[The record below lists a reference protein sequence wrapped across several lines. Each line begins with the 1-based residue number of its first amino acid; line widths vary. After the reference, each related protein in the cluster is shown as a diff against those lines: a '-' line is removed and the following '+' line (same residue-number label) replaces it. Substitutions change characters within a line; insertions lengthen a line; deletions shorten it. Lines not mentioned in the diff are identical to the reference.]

1 MSTIRFQEPKPGA
14 KLQVIGAG
22 LPRTGTNSF
31 CAALEILLDGP
42 CYHSGVQYAAEGAGD
57 ERHIKAMM
65 TASAE
70 YPYDSSTWS
79 SVSTTLRQ
87 ILDGYVAVADPPL
100 SILHPELLKLYP
112 DAKVIVT
119 VRDREPWMRSMAE
132 VIKLSQPKLAT
143 FIFWWVPSVRWLP
156 KLAEHMTHLVFT
168 KFGVVM
174 KDTETFT
181 TVWEKHIEQLRQT
194 VPEDQLFFFN
204 VKDGWEPLCKA
215 LNKSVPDVP
224 FPRLND
230 AKDMENHFKKLASRG
245 LTRWALF
252 LSLLLLA
259 ACAATLSASK
269 IFGLPH
275 GALWAS
281 DEAISKLGLG
291 LLLLVPVL
299 VLYI

>member
-1 MSTIRFQEPKPGA
+1 MSTIRFKEPKPGA

-57 ERHIKAMM
+57 EKHIKAMM
-65 TASAE
+65 KASAE
-70 YPYDSSTWS
+70 YPYDSSTWP
-79 SVSTTLRQ
+79 SVAKTLHE

-100 SILHPELLKLYP
+100 SVLYPELFKLYP

-132 VIKLSQPKLAT
+132 VIKLSQPTLAT

-156 KLAEHMTHLVFT
+156 KLAEHMTHLFYT
-168 KFGVVM
+168 KFGVEM
-174 KDTETFT
+174 KDRETFIT
-181 TVWEKHIEQLRQT
+181 TWNKHIEQLKKT
-194 VPEDQLFFFN
+194 VPEGQLFFFD
-204 VKDGWEPLCKA
+204 VKEGWEPLCKA
-215 LNKSVPDVP
+215 LDKTIPDVP

-245 LTRWALF
+245 LTR
-252 LSLLLLA
+252 
-259 ACAATLSASK
+259 
-269 IFGLPH
+269 
-275 GALWAS
+275 
-281 DEAISKLGLG
+281 
-291 LLLLVPVL
+291 
-299 VLYI
+299 